1 VRAIA
6 VALALAFTA
15 VIAAPPTAQAQPAAV
30 TAPLLMYA
38 STHHYPPVLQPTT
51 QAALQ
56 KQIARINF
64 DLSKDPPPA
73 ENCAQT
79 LGAKRFATLYD
90 DLAQAYSNMAKHA
103 EALEAYTKAIDCNPR
118 ADFLHAE
125 LAASLL
131 DLGRYTDARM
141 ETQRQLHLG
150 RANFTLYTLLTQL
163 DFIDE
168 HWADA
173 IANARIAATMAPNDE
188 QATYWQCF
196 LWLAQLQAGTQDPTL
211 AKRRIAEGWP
221 APILESL
228 QGKITE
234 EELVE
239 AVSGLN
245 LEQYFQRNIL
255 KPLGMNDTSFIFP
268 AEKFDRL
275 VGRAQRQN
283 GGPLQEVPRA
293 LPPKPAAFNG
303 GGGLNSTAPDYIKF
317 MQMILRYGRSGVRE
331 EILTAKSV
339 EAMSMN
345 QIGGLGAGKLKSFM
359 PNLSS
364 DVDVHPGFVDKW
376 GLGFLIN
383 TTAYPGGRSAG
394 SLAWAGVY
402 NTFYWIDQPRGL
414 CAVIMMQFL
423 PFVDKEAMGLL
434 GDFER
439 AAYAN
444 L

>member
-1 VRAIA
+1 MPVRANQPGDDAPRHRPKHPGAHRTVRRTLCATLAILGLA
-6 VALALAFTA
+6 TSALA
-15 VIAAPPTAQAQPAAV
+15 AAAAAD
-30 TAPLLMYA
+30 TTPLLTYA
-38 STHHYPPVLQPTT
+38 STHHYPPVLQPTI
-51 QAALQ
+51 QATLQ
-56 KQIARINF
+56 KQIARITF

-196 LWLAQLQAGTQDPTL
+196 LWLAQLRSGSQEPTL

-234 EELVE
+234 DELVD
-239 AVSGLN
+239 A
-245 LEQYFQRNIL
+245 
-255 KPLGMNDTSFIFP
+255 
-268 AEKFDRL
+268 
-275 VGRAQRQN
+275 
-283 GGPLQEVPRA
+283 
-293 LPPKPAAFNG
+293 
-303 GGGLNSTAPDYIKF
+303 
-317 MQMILRYGRSGVRE
+317 VRE
-331 EILTAKSV
+331 EHDPPRQRDILSEALFYTGQKKLAAGQKDEAVKYFTATVNLEVVYFIEHQLATGELRKLVRPVGQKSNSPL
-339 EAMSMN
+339 M
-345 QIGGLGAGKLKSFM
+345 
-359 PNLSS
+359 
-364 DVDVHPGFVDKW
+364 
-376 GLGFLIN
+376 
-383 TTAYPGGRSAG
+383 
-394 SLAWAGVY
+394 
-402 NTFYWIDQPRGL
+402 
-414 CAVIMMQFL
+414 
-423 PFVDKEAMGLL
+423 
-434 GDFER
+434 
-439 AAYAN
+439 
-444 L
+444 